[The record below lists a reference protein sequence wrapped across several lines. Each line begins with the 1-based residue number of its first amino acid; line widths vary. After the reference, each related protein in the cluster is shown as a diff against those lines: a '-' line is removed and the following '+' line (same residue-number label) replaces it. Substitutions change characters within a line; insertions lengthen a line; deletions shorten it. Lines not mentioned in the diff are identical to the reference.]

1 MKIAIASNDK
11 INVEDHFGGSNI
23 VVVTVE
29 DGKIVNK
36 ELREKVGH
44 NDYATEEHHP
54 QTDASGKH
62 GFGPKSGER
71 HKSMFETFKDCQI
84 LISGM
89 MGTGAYEYFNN
100 AGLAVI
106 LTDVKNIDEA
116 VSLYVEGKLEHKASR
131 LD

>member
-23 VVVTVE
+23 VVITIE
-29 DGKIVNK
+29 DGKILNK

-44 NDYATEEHHP
+44 NNYSKEEHHP

-62 GFGPKSGER
+62 GFGYEADKR
-71 HKSMFETFKDCQI
+71 HKAMFETLKDCHV

-89 MGTGAYEYFNN
+89 MGTGVYKYLKDS
-100 AGLAVI
+100 GIKII
-106 LTDVKNIDEA
+106 LTNIKNVEKA
-116 VSLYVEGKLEHKASR
+116 VNLYIEGKLEHNISK